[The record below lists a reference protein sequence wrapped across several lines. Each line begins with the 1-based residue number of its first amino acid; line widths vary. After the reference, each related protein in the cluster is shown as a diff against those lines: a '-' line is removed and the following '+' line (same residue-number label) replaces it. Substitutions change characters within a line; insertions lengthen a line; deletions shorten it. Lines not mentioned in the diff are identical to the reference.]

1 MALNGEETTD
11 FEVDYDKIPVDASVA
26 MEDGMMDLLEPYQY
40 GELLDFTPEYLSGFQ
55 ADVFEQDEETL
66 RPRAEEKAD
75 GFSREYLA
83 EENAGYAMVRPFEE
97 QVNNTVEDTFFAF
110 LPVWKYIYR
119 YNGKEYPFYVNG
131 QTGKVIGAPPVS
143 LGRVFGMSAIL
154 FALVFFFLKMLC
166 FLLEVL

>member
-1 MALNGEETTD
+1 MYRLVRD

-75 GFSREYLA
+75 RRETA
-83 EENAGYAMVRPFEE
+83 
-97 QVNNTVEDTFFAF
+97 
-110 LPVWKYIYR
+110 
-119 YNGKEYPFYVNG
+119 
-131 QTGKVIGAPPVS
+131 
-143 LGRVFGMSAIL
+143 
-154 FALVFFFLKMLC
+154 
-166 FLLEVL
+166 